1 MLSTANNLYYQKRN
15 KRPPVKIKGAIC
27 YFNLE
32 KCSNRLEYLLLAGC
46 KFDIEITFLFQF

>member
-27 YFNLE
+27 GLVVSGGLVVGGGLVVDTMTTRDYRIIFW
-32 KCSNRLEYLLLAGC
+32 
-46 KFDIEITFLFQF
+46 